1 MGRFDT
7 VFRYDYRG
15 VVSVLKFI
23 GIDNSQECDIIA
35 KERCGFND
43 WEE

>member
-15 VVSVLKFI
+15 NIQMLKFI
-23 GIDNSQECDIIA
+23 GIDISEEYVQIA
-35 KERCGFND
+35 KERCGIND
-43 WEE
+43 